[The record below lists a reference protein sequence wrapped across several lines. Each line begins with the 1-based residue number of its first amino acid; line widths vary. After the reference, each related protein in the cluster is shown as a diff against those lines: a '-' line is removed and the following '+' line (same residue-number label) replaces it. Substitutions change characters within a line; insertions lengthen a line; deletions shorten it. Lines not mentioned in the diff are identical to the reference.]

1 MSYIATAGRTLVEFV
16 FGIACLL
23 VLLRVMLQWARADF
37 HNPICQFLY
46 KATNPVLTPLGR
58 IFPAVR
64 GLNTAGLVV
73 AWAVQTLKWLVLGLL
88 VGKLLAPLAL
98 VVLGLYSVI
107 DLILLVLIIL
117 IVVRIVLSFVAPDGY
132 HPLVPLLYRLTEPLM
147 APARALIP
155 SVGGLDLSPILV
167 LLVLSLARILV
178 ATPIFDLGEHLARG

>member
-1 MSYIATAGRTLVEFV
+1 MSYFATAGQMLVEFV

-23 VLLRVMLQWARADF
+23 LLLRVMLQWVRADF

-46 KATNPVLTPLGR
+46 LVTNPVLTPLGR
-58 IFPAVR
+58 VFPVVR

-73 AWAVQTLKWLVLGLL
+73 AWVVQTLKWLVLGLL
-88 VGKLLAPLAL
+88 VGKLLPPLAL
-98 VVLGLYSVI
+98 AVFGLYSVI
-107 DLILLVLIIL
+107 DLTLLVLIIL

-155 SVGGLDLSPILV
+155 SVGGLDFSPILV
-167 LLVLSLARILV
+167 MLALALARILV
-178 ATPIFDLGEHLARG
+178 ATPIFDLGQYLARG